1 MCFLKLG
8 VLCDLNSTKLECNI
22 LTLLLLY
29 SNFEFEFLIC
39 VYLKKKLKTWF
50 KHYFV
55 CYICVLVR
63 FGICIFNFDSFWFL

>member
-39 VYLKKKLKTWF
+39 VYLKKKIKN
-50 KHYFV
+50 
-55 CYICVLVR
+55 LVQTLLCLLYLC
-63 FGICIFNFDSFWFL
+63 FGSFWYLYFQL